1 MGEAI
6 VGLAAIYLATIVVYW
21 FALMIFIG
29 WVASQKGRSG
39 GGWFFL
45 AFFFN
50 VIALIALAALPNLLP
65 AQPVSGLNEGD
76 RE

>member
-50 VIALIALAALPNLLP
+50 VIA
-65 AQPVSGLNEGD
+65 
-76 RE
+76 

>member
-50 VIALIALAALPNLLP
+50 VYRPDRTRRAAESSTS
-65 AQPVSGLNEGD
+65 AASQRIE
-76 RE
+76 